1 MYVRGPTPWTEAV
14 PKRYGHGPSDI
25 RRGTQPPSCIWH
37 AAKVT
42 PTTMYTVHMPYMMY
56 IMYMAVITMVQWK
69 GGVGKSTLAVHFA
82 VALGAVLIDL
92 EPWGGAT
99 AWWAGPHANNL
110 WQAAG
115 PAPVLRAL
123 ERGKAPRPRRGE
135 AGRPPLVPSHE
146 QLLALTDGVASGV
159 AAWAWTAE
167 GVPTLMVPT
176 SDGPR
181 PLAEALRTAIPRWAE
196 EWGTHV
202 VVDTPAGFGPLADG
216 GIAAADVVVLPVTLD
231 QWAVPA
237 LRKFMLAYSGRVRRG
252 LVVPNR
258 VRPRVA
264 DDAWAEVI
272 AGAGVIEEP
281 FVLGPPV
288 QESEILRG
296 VRRPLTSGPR
306 PGAARASALE
316 QVEAAAHRAL
326 ELARQ

>member
-1 MYVRGPTPWTEAV
+1 
-14 PKRYGHGPSDI
+14 
-25 RRGTQPPSCIWH
+25 
-37 AAKVT
+37 
-42 PTTMYTVHMPYMMY
+42 MYTT
-56 IMYMAVITMVQWK
+56 YMAIITMVQWK
-69 GGVGKSTLAVHFA
+69 GGVGKSTLAVHIA
-82 VALGAVLIDL
+82 AALDAVLIDL

-99 AWWAGPHANNL
+99 AWWAGNHANEL
-110 WQAAG
+110 WQAPG
-115 PAPVLRAL
+115 PAPILRAL
-123 ERGKAPRPRRGE
+123 ERGRPPRPRRGE

-159 AAWAWTAE
+159 AAWAWTSE

-176 SDGPR
+176 AAGPR
-181 PLAEALRTAIPRWAE
+181 PLAEALRTAIPEWSR

-237 LRKFMLAYSGRVRRG
+237 LRKFMRTYAPRVRHG

-272 AGAGVIEEP
+272 AGEGVIEPP

-296 VRRPLTSGPR
+296 ARRPLTAGR
-306 PGAARASALE
+306 APGAARATALD
-316 QVEAAAHRAL
+316 QVETAARRAL
-326 ELARQ
+326 ELVEQ